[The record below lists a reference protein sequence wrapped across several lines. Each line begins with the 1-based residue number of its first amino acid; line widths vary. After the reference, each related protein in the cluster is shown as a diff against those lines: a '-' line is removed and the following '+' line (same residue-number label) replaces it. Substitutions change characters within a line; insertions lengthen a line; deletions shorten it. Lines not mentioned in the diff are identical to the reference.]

1 MAEGYLQVL
10 TCFGENPFT
19 WKNAVNTPDSKPV
32 RQLATKA
39 TGSLWWYFLLR
50 GLLVLGAG
58 FYVLIRPGLSAV
70 AFAQVLGFLFLVD
83 GVLAIAAGI
92 MGRTPSRLAT
102 IGRGVLLALLGI
114 FVFAHPA
121 FAAGVAVKTI
131 LYAVAFFVTLSG
143 VFEITAAVRD
153 KGEAEGEGS
162 SLLGGVLSL
171 SFGVLL
177 FFAPIFFG
185 LFIVRILAL
194 AAVLIGVVLLFLAF
208 KFRKLRNA
216 IKR

>member
-1 MAEGYLQVL
+1 M
-10 TCFGENPFT
+10 
-19 WKNAVNTPDSKPV
+19 NTSESQPV

-50 GLLVLGAG
+50 GLLVLGVG
-58 FYVLIRPGLSAV
+58 IYVLMRPGLSAV

-102 IGRGVLLALLGI
+102 IGRGALLALLGI

-121 FAAGVAVKTI
+121 FVTGVAVKTV

-143 VFEITAAVRD
+143 VLEIISAFRD
-153 KGEAEGEGS
+153 KGEPEGEGS
-162 SLLGGVLSL
+162 SLMGGVLSL
-171 SFGVLL
+171 AFGVLL
-177 FFAPIFFG
+177 FFAPISFG
-185 LFIVRILAL
+185 LLIVRILGI
-194 AAVLIGVVLLFLAF
+194 AAILIGLVLLFLAF

-216 IKR
+216 IKP

>member
-1 MAEGYLQVL
+1 M
-10 TCFGENPFT
+10 NS
-19 WKNAVNTPDSKPV
+19 PDSKPV

-50 GLLVLGAG
+50 GLLVLGVG
-58 FYVLIRPGLSAV
+58 IYVLMRPGLSAF
-70 AFAQVLGFLFLVD
+70 AFARVLGFLFLVD

-102 IGRGVLLALLGI
+102 VGRGALLALLGI

-121 FAAGVAVKTI
+121 FVTGVAATTV
-131 LYAVAFFVTLSG
+131 LYVVAFLVTLSG
-143 VFEITAAVRD
+143 VLEIISAFRD
-153 KGEAEGEGS
+153 KGEVEGEGQ
-162 SLLGGVLSL
+162 SLLGGILSL
-171 SFGVLL
+171 AFGVLL
-177 FFAPIFFG
+177 FLAPIFFG
-185 LFIVRILAL
+185 LLIVRILAL
-194 AAVLIGVVLLFLAF
+194 AAILFGLVLLFLAF